1 MDIDLDTRSLSIFL
15 SVAETLSFSRSA
27 ESLFMSVSAVSRTIS
42 RVEDEVGQVLFQR
55 DRRNVALTHAGTEF
69 REFARRTLADWQ
81 QIQRS
86 LDSEGTLSGEVS
98 LYCSV
103 TASHTLLAPILA
115 AFRGTY
121 PSVDIMMHTGDQAD
135 GVSRVLAG
143 QDELAVTIRPLQLP
157 QRMAF
162 LPLVDSPLQFC
173 MPALDCAVRDK
184 VVAGLA
190 AGTLDW
196 EDFPLIVPERGT
208 TKDLLDDWLREERI
222 RPRIYAQVA
231 GHEAIV
237 AMVSL
242 GLGVGIAPQ
251 LVIEASGPGLG
262 VDIVPTDR
270 GLPGLSIGL
279 AGLRN
284 RLDGPLVSALWGVAG
299 QTYPQSL

>member
-1 MDIDLDTRSLSIFL
+1 MDTRALAIFL
-15 SVAETLSFSRSA
+15 SVADTLSFSRSA
-27 ESLFMSVSAVSRTIS
+27 ESLYMSVSAVSRTVS
-42 RVEDEVGQVLFQR
+42 RIEDEVGQVLFQR
-55 DRRNVALTHAGTEF
+55 DRRNVALTQAGNEF

-81 QIQRS
+81 QIQRNM
-86 LDSEGTLSGEVS
+86 DSEGTLAGEVS

-115 AFRGTY
+115 AFRIAY

-143 QDELAVTIRPLQLP
+143 QDELAVTIRPLQVP
-157 QRMAF
+157 GRMAF

-184 VVAGLA
+184 VLAGLD
-190 AGTLDW
+190 AGALDW
-196 EDFPLIVPERGT
+196 EAIPLIVPERGT
-208 TKDLLDDWLREERI
+208 TKDLLDDWLREEGI

-251 LVIEASGPGLG
+251 LVIESGGPGQG
-262 VDIVPTDR
+262 VDLVPAVTA
-270 GLPGLSIGL
+270 LPTLSVGL
-279 AGLRN
+279 AALRH
-284 RLDGPLVSALWGVAG
+284 RLDSPLVSALWGVAG
-299 QTYPQSL
+299 QTYPDSV